1 VIDTSEVVP
10 QGWPRVAYGW
20 VQPVT
25 ESLLGFHDLAR
36 LYQRCREEAADPAT
50 MARRYLEALQIQV
63 HIDEAARHALEMA
76 RGPTLLAINH
86 PFGGLEFMALAPWL
100 EEVRPGGWVFL
111 ANSLLC
117 SIPEFGKVG
126 VPLDPIGRSDRS
138 VALNRQALVTG
149 IRHLRRGGLLGVFPA
164 GRVSHL
170 DPVTGVVTDRPW
182 SDHVVRIAAGAGATL
197 VVLHIPGG
205 NSPRFLR
212 ISPGSPRLRGLFL
225 CQELARPSVT
235 RVEVRLAAVF
245 NPAEVKDLESRPRA
259 GLRLQSW
266 CLLRADADTPRVDA
280 PAPGGRGHLSEVGPV
295 TESGNAGR
303 SGEAVRGLKDEDRLM
318 ASGRYDL
325 LFLRGDRSPPL
336 MEELGRAREF
346 TFRKAGQGTGREID
360 LADED
365 RHYHHLILW
374 HRDKGRVAGAYRVG
388 IVNRILEE
396 HGREGLY
403 LETIFR
409 FDKRF
414 YARIGPSFELSRSF
428 IHPGHQ
434 KDRHAL
440 SALWKGLGAAAVR
453 HRIRTLYGSVTI
465 SNDHHPAS
473 QALLVEHLQRSHADE
488 PPLARLVR
496 PRNPFVPRS
505 GHHAHISRAHA
516 GEPVE
521 SLGPHIE
528 VLEEGERG
536 IPPLMRYYC
545 GLGARFLSFHVEP
558 SFANAVYCLLRVDL
572 PSVPAAWRRRYM
584 PDAPH
589 AGRFG
594 GDDQVGRKI

>member
-1 VIDTSEVVP
+1 MIDTSEVVP
-10 QGWPRVAYGW
+10 RGWPRSAYGW

-25 ESLLGFHDLAR
+25 ESLLGFHELAR
-36 LYQRCREEAADPAT
+36 LHERCREETADPAT
-50 MARRYLEALQIQV
+50 LARRYLQTLQIQV
-63 HIDEAARHALEMA
+63 HIDEAARRALERV
-76 RGPTLLAINH
+76 RGPTLLALNH

-117 SIPEFGKVG
+117 SIPEFDKVG

-138 VALNRQALVTG
+138 VALNRQGLATG

-182 SDHVVRIAAGAGATL
+182 SDHVVRLAAGAGATL

-225 CQELARPSVT
+225 CQELTRPSVT
-235 RVEVRLAAVF
+235 LVQVRLAAVF
-245 NPAEVKDLESRPRA
+245 NPAEVKVLESRPRA
-259 GLRLQSW
+259 GLRLQAW
-266 CLLRADADTPRVDA
+266 CLLRADADTPRAGA
-280 PAPGGRGHLSEVGPV
+280 PAPEDPRSLSEGGPA
-295 TESGNAGR
+295 TEPGGSGR
-303 SGEAVRGLKDEDRLM
+303 CEKAVRDLNDEDRLM
-318 ASGRYDL
+318 TSGGYDL
-325 LFLRGDRSPPL
+325 LFLRGDRSPAI
-336 MEELGRAREF
+336 MEELGRSREL
-346 TFRKAGQGTGREID
+346 TFRKAGQGTGRDID

-374 HRDKGRVAGAYRVG
+374 HRTKGQVAGAYRVG

-403 LETIFR
+403 LETVFW

-434 KDRHAL
+434 RDRHAL

-453 HRIRTLYGSVTI
+453 HRVRTLYGSVTI

-473 QALLVEHLQRSHADE
+473 QALLVEHLQRSHAEE
-488 PPLARLVR
+488 PSLARLVR
-496 PRNPFVPRS
+496 ARNPFVPRS
-505 GHHAHISRAHA
+505 GHHARISRAHA
-516 GEPVE
+516 GEPIDALAPYVD
-521 SLGPHIE
+521 L
-528 VLEEGERG
+528 LEGAERG

-545 GLGARFLSFHVEP
+545 RLGARFLSFHVEP
-558 SFANAVYCLLRVDL
+558 SFANAIYCLLRVDL
-572 PSVPAAWRRRYM
+572 PSVPAAWRLRYM
-584 PDAPH
+584 PDAPP
-589 AGRFG
+589 AG
-594 GDDQVGRKI
+594 